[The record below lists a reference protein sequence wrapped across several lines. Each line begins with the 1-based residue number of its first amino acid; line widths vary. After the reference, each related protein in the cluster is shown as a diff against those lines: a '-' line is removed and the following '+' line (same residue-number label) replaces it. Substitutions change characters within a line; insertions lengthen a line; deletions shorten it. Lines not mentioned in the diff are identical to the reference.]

1 MDLVITLPALPIGL
15 LVPVA
20 VIACA
25 AVATLATRY
34 LW

>member
-1 MDLVITLPALPIGL
+1 MDIIITLPTLPVWA

-20 VIACA
+20 VGVCA
-25 AVATLATRY
+25 LVATLATRY